1 MGSNPLPAPWPL
13 KFLKTF
19 STSGKQGD
27 DSLIPDSRPEVPRSF
42 GTNSFRRYKLKG
54 NVPKLRCVTVPR
66 ATVVALALAIVVLH
80 WAAPCSAQSRELSR
94 SDIATGRK
102 IIAIEA
108 TRILDDSLKRKGLDA
123 NSFTETIRF
132 ILMADPDLLVLRVA
146 ADPAPA
152 LGENVFRL

>member
-1 MGSNPLPAPWPL
+1 MKSDE
-13 KFLKTF
+13 KTF
-19 STSGKQGD
+19 KINPVQPGTCDNQWNVD
-27 DSLIPDSRPEVPRSF
+27 DPVYVPDQM
-42 GTNSFRRYKLKG
+42 G